1 MTTSTITGLDPK
13 SGRPLALTV
22 EDGMISRI
30 EQIAGDDDL
39 FLVPGFVDL
48 QVNGYRGFDVNAS
61 RVTPETIRDLV
72 QSMLACGVTCFAP
85 TIITAAE
92 SRICGALEAIAAARQ
107 RWPQVAACTPF
118 AHVEGPHISAKEGYR
133 GAHPA
138 SEVRPPSIEEFMR
151 WQKACDGIVGMV
163 TMSPHFSE
171 TVAYVKALTA
181 IGVLVAIGHTHASAE
196 QIRCAVDAGAR
207 VSTHLGNGMAA
218 EIPRHRNPLWP
229 QLAEDRLT
237 ATFIADGHHLPED
250 MLKAMLRAKGMERAI
265 LVSDAV
271 ALAGMPPGVYDT
283 PVGGRV
289 ELRPDGRLCL
299 AGSELLGGATAS
311 LPQCVGYAVRELG
324 VPLPE
329 ALQMA
334 TENPGAFVGG
344 RGHLKVGGR
353 ADAVRFRWERKIVIE
368 DVWLG
373 GERIYVR
380 GGEGWS
386 GGGDGR

>member
-1 MTTSTITGLDPK
+1 
-13 SGRPLALTV
+13 
-22 EDGMISRI
+22 
-30 EQIAGDDDL
+30 
-39 FLVPGFVDL
+39 
-48 QVNGYRGFDVNAS
+48 
-61 RVTPETIRDLV
+61 
-72 QSMLACGVTCFAP
+72 
-85 TIITAAE
+85 
-92 SRICGALEAIAAARQ
+92 
-107 RWPQVAACTPF
+107 
-118 AHVEGPHISAKEGYR
+118 
-133 GAHPA
+133 
-138 SEVRPPSIEEFMR
+138 
-151 WQKACDGIVGMV
+151 
-163 TMSPHFSE
+163 MSPHFNE

-237 ATFIADGHHLPED
+237 ATFVADGHHLPED
-250 MLKAMLRAKGMERAI
+250 MLEAMLRAKGMGRAI

-289 ELRPDGRLCL
+289 EVRPDGRLCL
-299 AGSELLGGATAS
+299 AGSELLAGATAS

-324 VPLPE
+324 VPLHE

-353 ADAVRFRWERKIVIE
+353 ADAVRFRWEREIVIE

-373 GERIYVR
+373 GEQIYVR